1 MVTNPVEQP
10 EPDRLA
16 EARIAL
22 ESGLR
27 EGITGSSSGSIR
39 LYVLMALVAVALLF
53 TPYPVNIV
61 GLIAYVALILDG
73 RPRPE

>member
-39 LYVLMALVAVALLF
+39 LYVLMVLLLAALLF
-53 TPYPVNIV
+53 TPFPWNII
-61 GLIAYVALILDG
+61 GGIALVLLILDG
-73 RPRPE
+73 RPRVE